1 MEPSGVKTGRVKRAV
16 SLWSGDISLREN
28 AIDYNGMITDDAVLL
43 TAYEQVLD
51 HGICLVSNVPAE
63 DAAVLDVASL
73 FGLVSPSPYADDPA
87 QPDLENIRV
96 DPTVPVNTR
105 KADFLGPHTDTCWR
119 TSLSGLVYMHCL
131 KAHEQGG
138 ETILVDGFSILDRL
152 RAESLDAF
160 MLLATTVLPFMAKV
174 ANGDDW
180 RSQGRVISLDAD
192 GDICGIRYSAGSIDW
207 ESMPFEPDNPV
218 VQALAAI
225 ATMLNDEASWARI
238 QLQPGDLL
246 VIDNHRVLH
255 GRTEFDPAA
264 GERQLQTC
272 STRRDEF
279 HNRYRHL
286 ARRLGRADWNH
297 DLALGVI

>member
-1 MEPSGVKTGRVKRAV
+1 MEPSSVKTGRDKRTV
-16 SLWSGDISLREN
+16 TLWNGDISLREN
-28 AIDYNGMITDDAVLL
+28 AIDHNEMITDESVLL
-43 TAYEQVLD
+43 IAYEQMLD
-51 HGICLVSNVPAE
+51 NGICLVRNVPAE
-63 DAAVLDVASL
+63 EAAVLDVASQ
-73 FGLVSPSPYADDPA
+73 FGLVSPSPYADDATHPT
-87 QPDLENIRV
+87 LENIRV

-138 ETILVDGFSILDRL
+138 ETILVDGFSVLDRL
-152 RAESLDAF
+152 RIESPDIF
-160 MLLATTVLPFMAKV
+160 NLLATTVLPFTAQV

-180 RSQGRVISLDAD
+180 RAQGRVISLDAD

-207 ESMPFEPDNPV
+207 DSISFEPDNPV
-218 VQALAAI
+218 VLALASI
-225 ATMLNDEASWARI
+225 ATLLNDETIWVKI
-238 QLQPGDLL
+238 QLKPGDLL

-255 GRTEFDPAA
+255 GRTEFDPTA

-286 ARRLGRADWNH
+286 ARRLGRPDWKH
-297 DLALGVI
+297 DLLLGVL